1 MNNSVKQEIKFKI
14 TELKS
19 LNFTWEGWD
28 NSKHNEQKKIGGQH
42 FKIIV

>member
-19 LNFTWEGWD
+19 LNFTWEGR